1 MLKISNLYWG
11 NLKMSK
17 QADELQNIFNNV
29 IEGYDDCVKKIAKK
43 YNLYVG
49 QTEILFLLDE
59 KTGRS
64 QKELANEL
72 GVSKATVGVSLRR
85 MELVGLVNRI
95 TDLRDARCI
104 RVSMTDK
111 GMDVCQHCKNAYKE
125 VYGSMFGNMNEKK
138 CQEAYDVLNK
148 MSKGLVSVLKKI

>member
-1 MLKISNLYWG
+1 MMKI
-11 NLKMSK
+11 
-17 QADELQNIFNNV
+17 ADELQHVFNSV
-29 IEGYDDCVKKIAKK
+29 IDEYRICVTKIAKK

-59 KTGRS
+59 KSGRS

-85 MELVGLVNRI
+85 MELAGLVNRI

-104 RVSMTDK
+104 RVSLTDK
-111 GMDVCQHCKNAYKE
+111 GIDICNQCKDAYKE
-125 VYGSMFGNMNEKK
+125 IYSSMFGALNDKK
-138 CQEAYDVLNK
+138 RQETYEVLGK
-148 MSKGLVSVLKKI
+148 ISKGLVGVQRKINNV